1 MTEREFEVFGRR
13 IATLTSPG
21 QADASGDGRRILALH
36 GWLDNAASFIPLC
49 RELPEHE
56 WVALDMAGHGHSDHR
71 SLDGEYNIWNDLP
84 DIEAVADALGW
95 ESFTLVGHSRGAVVA
110 CLFAS
115 ALPHRIDHLV
125 LLDGLAAQS
134 SDPAACSNQL
144 AAYVKDR
151 KRLPTENCMSEP
163 GVARPDR
170 VFATVDDAVAV
181 RTRKGLS
188 HGAAQLITERNLR
201 AVDGGWCWRHDPR
214 LLGASAFKLSD
225 CHNAAIMA
233 GLSMPG
239 LLVLAEQGNRQWPGS
254 LPPLPDTLSVET
266 VTGGHHCHMEDS
278 AAHIAGR
285 IRSLL
290 CDGVLQ

>member
-1 MTEREFEVFGRR
+1 MIEREFEVFGRR
-13 IATLTSPG
+13 IAALTSPR
-21 QADASGDGRRILALH
+21 QAEDVADSRRILALH
-36 GWLDNAASFIPLC
+36 GWLDNAASFVPLC
-49 RELPEHE
+49 RELPEYE

-71 SLDGEYNIWNDLP
+71 GIDGEYNIWNDLP

-95 ESFTLVGHSRGAVVA
+95 ERFTLLGHSRGAVVA

-115 ALPHRIDHLV
+115 ALGHRVDHLV
-125 LLDGLAAQS
+125 LLDGLAAQAT
-134 SDPAACSNQL
+134 DPSACPGQL
-144 AAYVKDR
+144 AAYLTDR
-151 KRLPTENCMSEP
+151 KKVQGEAPLASP
-163 GVARPDR
+163 GR

-188 HGAAQLITERNLR
+188 KRAAQLLTERNLR
-201 AVDGGWCWRHDPR
+201 AVDGGWCWTHDPR
-214 LLGASAFKLSD
+214 LQGASAFKLSES
-225 CHNAAIMA
+225 HNAAIMA

-239 LLVLAEQGNRQWPGS
+239 LLLLAEQGHRLWPGS

-266 VTGGHHCHMEDS
+266 APGGHHCHMDES

-290 CDGVLQ
+290 CEGAQQ